1 MGEHDFAGRDEAR
14 KIVDVPRGV
23 VTGDDWKQP
32 ELRDRYAGWYSTY
45 LERRLR

>member
-1 MGEHDFAGRDEAR
+1 MFDCSCRTDR
-14 KIVDVPRGV
+14 CRGV
-23 VTGDDWKQP
+23 VTGDDWKRP